1 MKTASYRVQVPLFP
15 FGVEAI
21 SFASRSELPATFETG
36 GIAVTHDKVND
47 RYLAQL
53 EVSATNARHAK
64 EVAIER
70 VNDLLSLLAVGGDGL
85 LVGYGDALTAT
96 SLDPQR
102 GSVVD
107 EQIDVDPATG
117 KRHFRIDLGA
127 SVAFGSKLSVVK
139 KRNSVEQE
147 AAVLA
152 HREDWAPW
160 FEIALELN
168 HLATTTHHLKPALVL
183 HFTALE
189 VITEGLLG
197 TPPLIFSGEQK
208 ATFKSI
214 EPELADLLGNSG
226 LQDEDVAR
234 IVTRVRETR
243 RESDIDRMQRALK
256 QLDVGATMDEI
267 RATRNVRG
275 AVVHRGGQSDR
286 AALNAAAANARS
298 WVQASLRTVM
308 EQYV

>member
-1 MKTASYRVQVPLFP
+1 MKTVSYRVQVPLFP

-21 SFASRSELPATFETG
+21 SVTSRSELPATFEMG
-36 GIAVTHDKVND
+36 GIAVTHDKAND

-53 EVSATNARHAK
+53 EVPATNARHAK

-70 VNDLLSLLAVGGDGL
+70 VNDLLSLLAVAGDGF

-107 EQIDVDPATG
+107 EQIDVDPETG
-117 KRHFRIDLGA
+117 KRHIRIDLRA
-127 SVAFGSKLSVVK
+127 SVAIESKLRVVK
-139 KRNSVEQE
+139 KRNSVEHE
-147 AAVLA
+147 AAVLE

-189 VITEGLLG
+189 VIAEGLLG
-197 TPPLIFSGEQK
+197 TPPLIFSGDQK

-226 LQDEDVAR
+226 LQKEDVAR
-234 IVTRVRETR
+234 IAARIRETR
-243 RESDIDRMQRALK
+243 RESDIDRMQRALE
-256 QLDVGATMDEI
+256 QLDVGATMGEI
-267 RATRNVRG
+267 RAARNVRG
-275 AVVHRGGQSDR
+275 AVVHRGGRSDQE
-286 AALNAAAANARS
+286 ALTTAAANARS
-298 WVQASLRTVM
+298 WVQASLRALM
-308 EQYV
+308 QDYL